1 MIVERVHHHRSL
13 DGRVQHNELVAPLP
27 GQFAHQLVCN
37 ALFGENQANLAGE
50 RTERELVNLPHR
62 QGNSRRNQEITMNFA
77 PPTTNRPPEL
87 VSARR
92 GRWAVPPIPPQPPLR
107 RPTADATGRS
117 TFPWLRPA

>member
-1 MIVERVHHHRSL
+1 MIRRPPRSTRTDTLFPYTTLFRSEDMIVERVHHHRSL
-13 DGRVQHNELVAPLP
+13 DGLVQHNELVAPLP

-77 PPTTNRPPEL
+77 PPTTNRHPEL
-87 VSARR
+87 VSA
-92 GRWAVPPIPPQPPLR
+92 
-107 RPTADATGRS
+107 
-117 TFPWLRPA
+117 